1 MYFLL
6 RKKILTNTFN
16 LCHAFYILNGPQNC
30 WIVDDDPEKLG
41 WSHVS
46 PHSKLPSKDGAI
58 LHSEIQHN
66 IFLGWFAE
74 GPRWRDKDIN
84 QPMDFFLRKICQV
97 YKKFTTKMDQRAKK
111 PAQFETHSMGK
122 D

>member
-1 MYFLL
+1 MSCLL
-6 RKKILTNTFN
+6 YPKWAPKL
-16 LCHAFYILNGPQNC
+16 L
-30 WIVDDDPEKLG
+30 DDDPEKLG

-46 PHSKLPSKDGAI
+46 PQSKLPSKDGAI

-84 QPMDFFLRKICQV
+84 QSMELFTQNLSGLKEIHDKDGPERKNQPNLRLIPWARNVKSL
-97 YKKFTTKMDQRAKK
+97 TTLC
-111 PAQFETHSMGK
+111 FHTGS
-122 D
+122 

>member
-6 RKKILTNTFN
+6 KKNSYNTFI

-46 PHSKLPSKDGAI
+46 PQSKLPSKDGAI

-84 QPMDFFLRKICQV
+84 QSMEL
-97 YKKFTTKMDQRAKK
+97 FTQNLSGLKEIHD
-111 PAQFETHSMGK
+111 K
-122 D
+122 DGPES